1 MVMSPGSP
9 PPGPEQPESPATN
22 DRVRVGLV
30 LTQGDFDRLQAVAKN
45 LHLSVGE
52 VLQRSIATALYLQD
66 QINNGS
72 KILIQDRK
80 GRRSEFVLM

>member
-1 MVMSPGSP
+1 MVMSPGPQSP
-9 PPGPEQPESPATN
+9 GSEQPESSATS

-30 LTQGDFDRLQAVAKN
+30 LTQEDFDRLQTVAKN

-66 QINNGS
+66 QIDNGS